1 MKRTTVYFEPDL
13 EVLLE
18 RESRR
23 RGQPMAVLVREAVRA
38 YLLHEGKQGPPGA
51 GAFESGRSD
60 TAGDTGRAL
69 KESGFGDTR

>member
-23 RGQPMAVLVREAVRA
+23 RGQPMSVLVREAVRA
-38 YLLHEGKQGPPGA
+38 YLHHDGKPGPPGA
-51 GAFESGRSD
+51 GAFESGRRD
-60 TAGDTGRAL
+60 TADDTGQAL
-69 KESGFGDTR
+69 KESGFGQTP